1 MPSSSVA
8 PDDADSRR
16 PYRSP
21 RRTQQAEQTR
31 QLVIAAATQLFSAR
45 GWAATGMRDIAREAG
60 VATETVY
67 AHFSSKTGL
76 LQAAMDVAV
85 VGDAAPIA
93 VAQRPEFMALATGP
107 RHDRIV
113 AAAQLATDVHQRTA
127 GFAKVLREAA
137 PTDEVIAQMLRATR
151 ERQRQDV
158 GAGAERIM
166 GRVPSQRERDG
177 LWALLSV
184 EVFLLLVE
192 QSGWSIERYQAWL
205 TDALESLIPDS

>member
-1 MPSSSVA
+1 
-8 PDDADSRR
+8 
-16 PYRSP
+16 
-21 RRTQQAEQTR
+21 
-31 QLVIAAATQLFSAR
+31 
-45 GWAATGMRDIAREAG
+45 MRDIARAAG

-85 VGDAAPIA
+85 VGDTAPLA
-93 VAQRPEFMALATGP
+93 VAQRPEFMALATGA

-113 AAAQLATDVHQRTA
+113 AAAQLTTEVQQRTV

-158 GAGAERIM
+158 GAGAEHIM
-166 GRVPSQRERDG
+166 GRAPSERERDG

-184 EVFLLLVE
+184 EVYLLLVE
-192 QSGWSIERYQAWL
+192 QSGWSIEQYRDWV